1 MKQRNKIITLLFIAS
16 IINYLDRAA
25 FSVAMPY
32 IKDYLQLSPA
42 EIGVMLSSFFFGY
55 ALFNFVGGYLS
66 DIYGPRKV
74 MAIAMLTWS

>member
-55 ALFNFVGGYLS
+55 ALFNFVGGTC
-66 DIYGPRKV
+66 
-74 MAIAMLTWS
+74 LTFTARAK